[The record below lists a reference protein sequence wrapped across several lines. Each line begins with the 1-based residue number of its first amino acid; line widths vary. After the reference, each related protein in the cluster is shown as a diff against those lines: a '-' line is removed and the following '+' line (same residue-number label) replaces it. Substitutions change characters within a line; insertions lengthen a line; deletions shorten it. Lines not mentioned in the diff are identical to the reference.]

1 MDVTNRDLVSLI
13 LVIPLLIIQQSSMN
27 IMYVLR

>member
-1 MDVTNRDLVSLI
+1 MDVTNRDVVSLI